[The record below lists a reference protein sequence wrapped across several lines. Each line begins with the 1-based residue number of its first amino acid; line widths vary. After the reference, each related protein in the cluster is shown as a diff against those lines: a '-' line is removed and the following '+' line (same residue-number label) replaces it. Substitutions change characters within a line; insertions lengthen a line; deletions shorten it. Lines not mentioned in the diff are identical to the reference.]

1 MKISKTTTVEH
12 FDYKVFK
19 PNSLYYI
26 EFFNGEYEPV
36 KGVYFCNSSDDGV
49 VNLALIFKVG
59 AWSQNEIC
67 LTEKNYRLVW
77 FADEVCFNTLENA
90 QTGQIELKATIEKY
104 K

>member
-1 MKISKTTTVEH
+1 MKILKRTTIEH
-12 FDYKVFK
+12 FDFEAFK
-19 PNSLYYI
+19 PNSLYYV
-26 EFFNGEYEPV
+26 EFYNGEYEPV

-67 LTEKNYRLVW
+67 LTEKNCRQVG
-77 FADEVCFNTLENA
+77 FVDEVCFQSLENGL
-90 QTGQIELKATIEKY
+90 TGQIELKAIIEKI